1 MNSVGNKSVLHRV
14 NLLFFVVL
22 RVLSAFTTIRSLPFM
37 HRLPLGLSEKAGAL
51 WSLPG
56 IPTVALTRSV
66 LDLLYANVMNFV
78 LLYRMLGKENK
89 GQASR

>member
-78 LLYRMLGKENK
+78 LLYGMGIW
-89 GQASR
+89 